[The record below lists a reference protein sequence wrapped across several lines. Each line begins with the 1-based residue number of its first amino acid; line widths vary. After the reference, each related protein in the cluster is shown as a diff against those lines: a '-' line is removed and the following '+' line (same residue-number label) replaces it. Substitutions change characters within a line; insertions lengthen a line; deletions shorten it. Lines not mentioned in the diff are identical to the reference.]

1 MNTQHR
7 PASLDFAIDPIE
19 RLLES
24 TETSEIDWR
33 RLDSAFLDGGCD
45 HPGRVAR
52 LTRTVRVRHDDGDVG
67 GWVAEIHATG
77 TRATE
82 PGGSQMR
89 RCGRHYSCALLALVD
104 ALAAEPSTSP
114 LAASLDDLRADA
126 FLVAGETAAA
136 VADLPLL
143 HHIVLRTDRRLT
155 DLPLPLRATGYLR
168 ARDELRTII
177 DRVLPAEPR
186 AGGP

>member
-7 PASLDFAIDPIE
+7 PASLDSAIDSIE
-19 RLLES
+19 RVLES
-24 TETSEIDWR
+24 METSEVDWR
-33 RLDSAFLDGGCD
+33 RLDSTFLDGASAD
-45 HPGRVAR
+45 PGRVAR
-52 LTRTVRVRHDDGDVG
+52 FTRALRGRRDNGHAG
-67 GWVAEIHATG
+67 GWVAEI
-77 TRATE
+77 RATSTRPNE

-89 RCGRHYSCALLALVD
+89 SCGRHYSCALLALVD

-126 FLVAGETAAA
+126 FLVAGQTAAV
-136 VADLPLL
+136 VADLPLI
-143 HHIVLRTDRRLT
+143 HHLMLRADRRLI

-168 ARDELRTII
+168 ARDELRTVI
-177 DRVLPAEPR
+177 DRSLPAEPR